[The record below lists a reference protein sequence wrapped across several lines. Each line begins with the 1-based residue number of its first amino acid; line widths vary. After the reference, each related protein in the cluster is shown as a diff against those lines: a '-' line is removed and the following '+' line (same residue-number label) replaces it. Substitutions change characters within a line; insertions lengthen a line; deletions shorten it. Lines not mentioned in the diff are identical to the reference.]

1 MKILFITGH
10 RKSGTTLLNSLL
22 DDVDGMCVYPHD
34 LTLLYA
40 YHPYFNNKKYSY
52 SFKKKRIN
60 KIINYNFKEFIK
72 IHPKKKKNIKIFINE
87 FLNNLNKKN
96 IDNIEEITKLLINK
110 YLNFY
115 IKEKKIKED
124 KVQYFVFKE
133 TSSTYLFNK
142 INNWFDNVKFIQIIR
157 DPRDNFSALYSGLN
171 KKYIKNG
178 ESHFY
183 LLCSTLFRLTFD
195 FNFLEYNKKFYKKNK
210 FHQIKFENLVNSKIA
225 TLKKLSN
232 FLKFKFDKKMLIP
245 SIFGKVYKGNNLQN
259 KKFSSIS
266 NKNVNNWKKR
276 ISSSD
281 VNILNFFMNNLFKK
295 NYKFDELNQS
305 QLNDIS
311 KFYKQVNQYLF
322 FDKFN

>member
-110 YLNFY
+110 YLIF
-115 IKEKKIKED
+115 ILKKKKLKKIK
-124 KVQYFVFKE
+124 
-133 TSSTYLFNK
+133 
-142 INNWFDNVKFIQIIR
+142 
-157 DPRDNFSALYSGLN
+157 
-171 KKYIKNG
+171 
-178 ESHFY
+178 
-183 LLCSTLFRLTFD
+183 C
-195 FNFLEYNKKFYKKNK
+195 
-210 FHQIKFENLVNSKIA
+210 
-225 TLKKLSN
+225 
-232 FLKFKFDKKMLIP
+232 
-245 SIFGKVYKGNNLQN
+245 
-259 KKFSSIS
+259 
-266 NKNVNNWKKR
+266 
-276 ISSSD
+276 
-281 VNILNFFMNNLFKK
+281 NILFLRK
-295 NYKFDELNQS
+295 QA
-305 QLNDIS
+305 QLICLI
-311 KFYKQVNQYLF
+311 KLTIGLIM
-322 FDKFN
+322 